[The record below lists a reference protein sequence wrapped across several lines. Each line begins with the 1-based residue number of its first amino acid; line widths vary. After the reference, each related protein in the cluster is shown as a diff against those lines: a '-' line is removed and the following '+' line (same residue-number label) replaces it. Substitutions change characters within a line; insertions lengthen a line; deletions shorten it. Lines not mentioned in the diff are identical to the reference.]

1 MRSRSQQTRCFALLQ
16 RPIEARKP
24 LFIAAVRVLAEDNRV
39 TTCYIALGSN
49 LGDRA
54 ANLAA
59 AVDRLR
65 ATPELRVTKISSY
78 LENPAVGGP
87 TDSPSFLNAVVEI
100 ETTLPPRALLE
111 RLLEIERELGR
122 VRREKWGPRVIDLD
136 VLLYGDQVIDEP
148 DLKIP
153 HPLMHQREFVLRPLA
168 EIAPGVMHPVMR
180 KTVRELLEALNR
192 R

>member
-1 MRSRSQQTRCFALLQ
+1 M
-16 RPIEARKP
+16 
-24 LFIAAVRVLAEDNRV
+24 RVLAEDNRV